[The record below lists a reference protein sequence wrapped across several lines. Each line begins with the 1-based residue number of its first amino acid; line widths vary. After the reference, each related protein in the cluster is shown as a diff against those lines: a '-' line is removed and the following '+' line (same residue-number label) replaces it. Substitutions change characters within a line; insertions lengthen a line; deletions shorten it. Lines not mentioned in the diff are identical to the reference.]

1 MTHLINNMT
10 NYFMFE
16 VRSLTSSPS
25 LPPPSLSSP
34 PVQVIETAYRRLEEG
49 IVEAVCLDD
58 VIKVH
63 DTYLNE
69 IFLRA
74 LQSEQHEN
82 LNTQV
87 CCAFLPDL
95 DPPPCLYPN
104 QIHHV
109 IQAIL
114 RFCNLEE
121 ALISGPSTSPP
132 S

>member
-1 MTHLINNMT
+1 
-10 NYFMFE
+10 
-16 VRSLTSSPS
+16 
-25 LPPPSLSSP
+25 
-34 PVQVIETAYRRLEEG
+34 VQVIETAYRRLEEG

-95 DPPPCLYPN
+95 LDPLSPVCSLTRSTTSSKQSFASAISRRLSYQVRQLHHPPDLD
-104 QIHHV
+104 
-109 IQAIL
+109 AI
-114 RFCNLEE
+114 
-121 ALISGPSTSPP
+121 P
-132 S
+132 